1 MILNSLALAFTH
13 CRLPDQRRF
22 MQILAPLTT
31 HLRKLTF
38 TEHSDN
44 MAIIHILALCPN
56 ITHFTLSSLESNAEI
71 YNNDPLLCQRL
82 PDNLVFD
89 RLLHSRLDVI
99 MDKHKRLAP
108 ILKRC
113 PHLKYLAVCNIAP
126 DTDAYLLPSSAT
138 VDLDLFMQ
146 CCPELTFVECNS
158 WEQQKDDDT
167 VEYDLKSGGS
177 NGLQQLITREATDYT
192 AADIMPIVMKHQH
205 TLSLLSLG
213 GALGAGNMS
222 RSNWTNLASIH
233 APKLC
238 TLSLKYIT
246 ISSTLL
252 ETMIHQCPALED
264 VTLWT
269 TDPTQSPPETALRE
283 LSNLKRLDLGR
294 FSNSMNRSNFL
305 QSLRGIESL
314 VLRYWGR
321 DLADEE
327 LDTLSSMEGLQELLL
342 VQSGSRVTQQGLC
355 RFAKNAIWLR
365 RLELHN
371 MACMLS
377 EAVLAAWG
385 EMQCLTTLKLVC
397 CKGLTCQGIRG
408 MVDRSTSL
416 RQFNIA
422 YCDLIDTFGVM
433 DYVNNKLAAAAQC

>member
-1 MILNSLALAFTH
+1 MTLISLALAFTH

-71 YNNDPLLCQRL
+71 YNNEPLLCQQL

-89 RLLHSRLDVI
+89 RLLHLRLDVV

-126 DTDAYLLPSSAT
+126 DTDAYLLPSSASI
-138 VDLDLFMQ
+138 DLDLFMQ
-146 CCPELTFVECNS
+146 CCPELTFLECNS
-158 WEQQKDDDT
+158 WEQQQGVDMID
-167 VEYDLKSGGS
+167 YDLKRGGS
-177 NGLQQLITREATDYT
+177 TGLQQLITREAADYT
-192 AADIMPIVMKHQH
+192 AAAILPMVMKHQH

-213 GALGAGNMS
+213 GALGGGSMS
-222 RSNWTNLASIH
+222 RSDWTNLALIH
-233 APKLC
+233 GPKLC

-269 TDPTQSPPETALRE
+269 TNPVQSPPETALRE
-283 LSNLKRLDLGR
+283 LPNLKRLDLGR

-321 DLADEE
+321 DMTDEE
-327 LDTLSSMEGLQELLL
+327 LDALSSIEGLQELLL

-355 RFAKNAIWLR
+355 RFAKNAISLR

-371 MACMLS
+371 MTCMLS

-385 EMQCLTTLKLVC
+385 EMRCLTTLKLVC
-397 CKGLTCQGIRG
+397 CKGLTCQGIRD

-422 YCDLIDTFGVM
+422 YCDLVDTFGVM
-433 DYVNNKLAAAAQC
+433 DYVNNKLSAAAQC